1 LKLNEPDNAI
11 AACQKALDFHMAVND
26 PWNQGHDHC
35 ELGNS
40 YLFQGKLE
48 EAENSY
54 ITALELHNLAIS
66 LWGQGNDYYGLGR
79 IHMERQEL
87 EKAKGMFEK
96 AIDFHAK
103 SQDRLAEQRDQEYLC
118 KLVG

>member
-1 LKLNEPDNAI
+1 
-11 AACQKALDFHMAVND
+11 
-26 PWNQGHDHC
+26 
-35 ELGNS
+35 
-40 YLFQGKLE
+40 
-48 EAENSY
+48 
-54 ITALELHNLAIS
+54 
-66 LWGQGNDYYGLGR
+66 
-79 IHMERQEL
+79 MERQEL

>member
-1 LKLNEPDNAI
+1 MTPGIKD
-11 AACQKALDFHMAVND
+11 MT
-26 PWNQGHDHC
+26 HC

-66 LWGQGNDYYGLGR
+66 LWGQG
-79 IHMERQEL
+79 
-87 EKAKGMFEK
+87 K
-96 AIDFHAK
+96 
-103 SQDRLAEQRDQEYLC
+103 
-118 KLVG
+118 